1 MCLGTHVYTR
11 KKLFLFWIT
20 TKLVKIEIFLSQV
33 VASPPTINEHK
44 DKKTIT
50 TTMCE
55 DEQNTQSPLLDVIL
69 QIGQELEK
77 TNPVVAAKLLSNFN
91 KYNQEELTNMLDK
104 FQDLLERVVAEGEAE
119 DVFVDVYYIV
129 KTKEAELKEII
140 M

>member
-1 MCLGTHVYTR
+1 
-11 KKLFLFWIT
+11 
-20 TKLVKIEIFLSQV
+20 
-33 VASPPTINEHK
+33 
-44 DKKTIT
+44 
-50 TTMCE
+50 MCE

-104 FQDLLERVVAEGEAE
+104 FQDLLERVVSEGEAE

>member
-1 MCLGTHVYTR
+1 
-11 KKLFLFWIT
+11 
-20 TKLVKIEIFLSQV
+20 
-33 VASPPTINEHK
+33 
-44 DKKTIT
+44 
-50 TTMCE
+50 MCE

-77 TNPVVAAKLLSNFN
+77 TNPVVASKLLSNFN

-104 FQDLLERVVAEGEAE
+104 FQELLDRVVSEAEAE

-129 KTKEAELKEII
+129 KTKEAELKQII

>member
-1 MCLGTHVYTR
+1 M
-11 KKLFLFWIT
+11 
-20 TKLVKIEIFLSQV
+20 S
-33 VASPPTINEHK
+33 A
-44 DKKTIT
+44 
-50 TTMCE
+50 
-55 DEQNTQSPLLDVIL
+55 DEQNTNSPLLDVIL
-69 QIGQELEK
+69 QIGEELEK

-91 KYNQEELTNMLDK
+91 KYNQEDLTNMLDK